1 MAVNSTGGTTL
12 QYVAARRI
20 LTGLVGVADTRE
32 IVTVLAL
39 LVSLAM
45 VGDAIDRMFKRLMNA
60 VLDQKLAAFGA
71 DGARF
76 VGYDAVLIVLV
87 VVLIVL
93 LVHNARRA
101 KRRMHLDAVASA
113 SPTPAEVL
121 VLMLSEAKSLDGIDQ
136 AASVDSP
143 ALQSHSWLM
152 PVIAVD
158 HHKAR
163 LRRVIVVASRQSAVQ
178 QQPFADLL
186 RRITGNADL
195 CVQSPADYIADPKLR
210 QVIERGVDMENMPQM
225 VDVLDE
231 TYRALTDSSRPDHVS
246 ERDVMF
252 DVTSGTKL
260 GTVAMTTVALAYDQ
274 RMQYCQ
280 SAGITRRVTSWLPR
294 FVPAEK

>member
-1 MAVNSTGGTTL
+1 MASNSSGGSSL
-12 QYVAARRI
+12 QHVAARRI

-32 IVTVLAL
+32 IAGVLAL

-45 VGDAIDRMFKRLMNA
+45 VGDAIDRMLKRSMNA
-60 VLDQKLAAFGA
+60 VMDAKLSAFSA
-71 DGARF
+71 DGVRF
-76 VGYDAVLIVLV
+76 LCYDAVLIVLV
-87 VVLIVL
+87 ILLIVL
-93 LVHNARRA
+93 LVRNARRA
-101 KRRMHLDAVASA
+101 KRRMHLDAVGSA
-113 SPTPAEVL
+113 SPAPAEVL
-121 VLMLSEAKSLDGIDQ
+121 VLMLSEAKSLDGIAQ
-136 AASVDSP
+136 VVSVDSP

-178 QQPFADLL
+178 QEPFAELL

-195 CVQSPADYIADPKLR
+195 SVQSPVDYIADPKLR
-210 QVIERGVDMENMPQM
+210 QAIDRGVDMEDMPQM

-231 TYRALTDSSRPDHVS
+231 TYRALTDSSCPDHVPG
-246 ERDVMF
+246 RDIMF

-280 SAGITRRVTSWLPR
+280 SIGTTRRVTSWLPR
-294 FVPAEK
+294 FLPAEK